1 MPIIIRI
8 LPMEKINEFKGKKS
22 ELVQSDFFLNE
33 VPSRVVDGFQ
43 GIYCFKSNKIKID
56 DQETYILFQYDNYII
71 ACAKLDN
78 TILINSHKNY
88 KGYYILPPQ
97 TIYTFDKISLND
109 LNKNIF
115 HNDPIKRFSQV
126 CHKKILENINVFLKN
141 EIVKNLQRVA
151 EENLTINNNFQ
162 CEPR

>member
-1 MPIIIRI
+1 MSYN
-8 LPMEKINEFKGKKS
+8 L
-22 ELVQSDFFLNE
+22 LT
-33 VPSRVVDGFQ
+33 
-43 GIYCFKSNKIKID
+43 
-56 DQETYILFQYDNYII
+56 DQ
-71 ACAKLDN
+71 LDN

>member
-1 MPIIIRI
+1 MS
-8 LPMEKINEFKGKKS
+8 LYY
-22 ELVQSDFFLNE
+22 FLN
-33 VPSRVVDGFQ
+33 
-43 GIYCFKSNKIKID
+43 IILLNKIKID

-115 HNDPIKRFSQV
+115 HNGQYPTLEIHILSKFILIIKHFQGGILQQVFGIIPIES
-126 CHKKILENINVFLKN
+126 
-141 EIVKNLQRVA
+141 
-151 EENLTINNNFQ
+151 
-162 CEPR
+162 